1 MIQDIIEAQ
10 KNNPELQNTIN
21 IQELLQTNESVSY
34 MQNKS
39 LESFAEEIFELL
51 KEEYGEQY
59 PEFVKN
65 ALYKLNDYRFVENIC
80 DLHKGKHIRW
90 IRMHKY
96 PSLTNG
102 GLVMDIKFTQTGIQ
116 ILAKSKTNRF
126 MQVKY
131 DDCLFFQKLSEDELA
146 ILGLQELALSS
157 S

>member
-1 MIQDIIEAQ
+1 MIQDIIETQ

-34 MQNKS
+34 MQNKT
-39 LESFAEEIFELL
+39 LESFATEIFELL

-59 PEFVKN
+59 LEFVKN
-65 ALYKLNDYRFVENIC
+65 ALYKLKDYRFVENIC

-126 MQVKY
+126 IQVKY

>member
-1 MIQDIIEAQ
+1 
-10 KNNPELQNTIN
+10 
-21 IQELLQTNESVSY
+21 
-34 MQNKS
+34 
-39 LESFAEEIFELL
+39 
-51 KEEYGEQY
+51 
-59 PEFVKN
+59 
-65 ALYKLNDYRFVENIC
+65 
-80 DLHKGKHIRW
+80 
-90 IRMHKY
+90 MHKY

>member
-10 KNNPELQNTIN
+10 KNNPQLQNTIN

-65 ALYKLNDYRFVENIC
+65 ALYKLKDYRFVENIC